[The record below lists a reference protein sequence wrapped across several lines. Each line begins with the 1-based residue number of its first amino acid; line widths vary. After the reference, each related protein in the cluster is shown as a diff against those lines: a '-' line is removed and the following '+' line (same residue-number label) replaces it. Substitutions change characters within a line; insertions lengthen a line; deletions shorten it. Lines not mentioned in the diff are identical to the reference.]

1 MSTPDHPRFGRPGCT
16 CSMYDD
22 GGPESGP
29 HLAVEADEACPFHG
43 RQADPEGWAQAD
55 AWGVDPEEDDR
66 PEWTGLTFTQVEA
79 NITQVLNQ
87 DTGLMFRIEN
97 GCLMAASPTGG
108 LVYAEAWRLVA
119 VLADDRSAIQAQG
132 VTDAGRQLEL
142 EAEGI
147 LAGALEALRQ

>member
-1 MSTPDHPRFGRPGCT
+1 MSTTDHPRFGRPGCT
-16 CSMYDD
+16 CSITERPAD
-22 GGPESGP
+22 PEVGMEP
-29 HLAVEADEACPFHG
+29 LDVDFDEACPWHG
-43 RQADPEGWAQAD
+43 RQADPQGWAEAD
-55 AWGVDPEEDDR
+55 AQWP
-66 PEWTGLTFTQVEA
+66 GLELVFTQVEA

-87 DTGLMFRIEN
+87 DTGLMFRIED
-97 GCLMAASPTGG
+97 GCLMAAAPTGG

-147 LAGALEALRQ
+147 LAGALEALRQH